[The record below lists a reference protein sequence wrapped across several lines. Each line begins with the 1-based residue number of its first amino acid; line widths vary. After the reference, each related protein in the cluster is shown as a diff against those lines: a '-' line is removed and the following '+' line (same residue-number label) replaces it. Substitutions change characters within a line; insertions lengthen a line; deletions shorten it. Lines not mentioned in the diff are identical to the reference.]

1 MCRCSAAVIITSLP
15 DAVKML
21 AASTDA
27 KDTIVLDV
35 RRTHIMKDA
44 MKEASK
50 PKFKP
55 TKLVKVIRGLL
66 FGGINWSHM

>member
-1 MCRCSAAVIITSLP
+1 MTITSLP

-35 RRTHIMKDA
+35 RHTHIMKDA

-50 PKFKP
+50 PKFKL
-55 TKLVKVIRGLL
+55 TRLVKVIRGLL